1 MKLFSNSLF
10 LATALILAFETQ
22 AAIRFLP
29 DVDQRN
35 SGIEDE
41 DVKMSIDDSLCARS
55 VVTEKNFIIKP
66 TAVLTEWSLMNTAR
80 TAMNGSLSATLLK
93 KKIMAILFRQN
104 ISIY

>member
-55 VVTEKNFIIKP
+55 VDRHGKKLYHKANGCPNGMVFDEYCPHSN
-66 TAVLTEWSLMNTAR
+66 EWISECYTPKEENNGNTIW
-80 TAMNGSLSATLLK
+80 TK
-93 KKIMAILFRQN
+93 
-104 ISIY
+104 Y